1 MLNETINILNDL
13 NLYGLKNSISNEVD
27 YITNNNLS
35 FLEGLN
41 HFLKSEIKYR
51 EINRAEANI
60 KVAHFPYLKEIKDFD
75 FDYQLSI
82 NKDVINDLSTL
93 RFIEE
98 KKNVLF
104 MGSPGVGKTHL
115 ATALGIE
122 AAKKRNSVYF
132 ISCNDLITNL
142 SNAFKENRLES
153 KLKFYSKYKLLIID
167 EIGYL
172 PITKDEA
179 NIFFQLIAK
188 RYENKSTIITTN
200 QPFSKWGEVF
210 GDTTIASAII
220 DRLVH
225 HSVIINIKGKS
236 YRIKDLIQE
245 DFDNQKVAN

>member
-13 NLYGLKNSISNEVD
+13 NLYGLKNNISSEID
-27 YITNNNLS
+27 YITNNNLP

-41 HFLKSEIKYR
+41 HFLKSEVKYR

-75 FDYQLSI
+75 FDYQPSI
-82 NKDVINDLSTL
+82 NKNIINDLATL

-98 KKNVLF
+98 KKNILF

-153 KLKFYSKYKLLIID
+153 KIKFYCKYKLLIID

-172 PITKDEA
+172 PTDRNGA
-179 NIFFQLIAK
+179 NLFFQLISK

-200 QPFSKWGEVF
+200 LSFDRWEETF
-210 GDTTIASAII
+210 GDKTIANAIV
-220 DRLVH
+220 DRLIH
-225 HSVIINIKGKS
+225 HSEIINIRGKS
-236 YRIKDLIQE
+236 YRMKELKEQMNIK
-245 DFDNQKVAN
+245 

>member
-13 NLYGLKNSISNEVD
+13 ELYGLKNSLSNETD
-27 YITNNNLS
+27 YITNNKMS

-41 HFLKSEIKYR
+41 HFLKNEIKYR
-51 EINRAEANI
+51 EISRADTNI

-75 FDYQLSI
+75 FDYQPSI
-82 NKDVINDLSTL
+82 NKDVIKDLSTL

-98 KKNVLF
+98 KKNILF

-115 ATALGIE
+115 ATSLGIE
-122 AAKKRNSVYF
+122 AARKRNSVYF

-142 SNAFKENRLES
+142 SKAFKENRLES
-153 KLKFYSKYKLLIID
+153 KIKFYCKYKLLIID

-179 NIFFQLIAK
+179 NMFFQLIAK
-188 RYENKSTIITTN
+188 RYENKPVIITTN

-236 YRIKDLIQE
+236 YRIKDLVQDEIE
-245 DFDNQKVAN
+245 DEKSS